1 MLGAKIR
8 STGFKSLLGLDKTT
22 ISSIILV
29 TLVALQLLLY
39 WRYVHSFSQ
48 VLIQAVFVIGLC
60 WQVYQKQRQ
69 VQTCQDLPGNLLGIA
84 LILLLLFRAK
94 YIFLVEASVFWY
106 FLVWFTLMGYVLL
119 IAGLSGAK
127 EFRREILLCILITL
141 IPLILFNL
149 TNFISNQAQIF
160 SITVFSAK
168 LTSFLLWY
176 IGFDSI
182 TQGQI
187 VYVNGGA
194 IDIHYGCTAI
204 PLLIQ
209 LLNLALLTALIF
221 PNLCPRRSLTFMLP
235 FILSLGLSIIRLA
248 IMVLVVKD
256 ADAFDFWHGLQGGN
270 LFTTLAMVMFFGIIL
285 LTAPPQN
292 ASITKPVSGRFQP
305 QTPLWLLRS
314 SGVVLLLILLN
325 FMVGSP
331 VAGANAIAD
340 YQLPTVIS
348 LPHWQLNNT
357 TVQPLVPTVARE
369 DGENHDQDGQTPI
382 QGDFNFLLDQ
392 RSYLYQ
398 RGKDS
403 LTLNL
408 RYVINTFGDVKSY
421 YGNVFEG
428 LPQIDDAIEIKE
440 ADNYRLEFSNVDRQY
455 VTACLNV
462 EGKTTVSDAQ
472 FVTDFRQDYAKPLK
486 LLDWLLGKRLL
497 QDRRCLWIELSTPK
511 LSVSYSEMIETWQFL
526 VDYWRS
532 SFPPFR
538 T

>member
-1 MLGAKIR
+1 MLGVKTR
-8 STGFKSLLGLDKTT
+8 STGSKSLLGLDKTT
-22 ISSIILV
+22 ISFIILV
-29 TLVALQLLLY
+29 TLAALQLLLY
-39 WRYVHSFSQ
+39 WRYIHSLRH
-48 VLIQAVFVIGLC
+48 VLFQAVFVIGLF
-60 WQVYQKQRQ
+60 WRVYQKQHR
-69 VQTCQDLPGNLLGIA
+69 VDPGKDLLGNLLGIA

-106 FLVWFTLMGYVLL
+106 FLAWFTLIGYVLL
-119 IAGLSGAK
+119 IAGLSGVNR
-127 EFRREILLCILITL
+127 FRREILLYFLITL
-141 IPLILFNL
+141 LPLILR
-149 TNFISNQAQIF
+149 FISNQLQIF
-160 SITVFSAK
+160 PITVFSAK

-204 PLLIQ
+204 PLLIR
-209 LLNLALLTALIF
+209 LLSLALLTVLVF
-221 PNLCPRRSLTFMLP
+221 PEFCPQRSLTFILP
-235 FILSLGLSIIRLA
+235 FIISLVLSIIRLA

-256 ADAFDFWHGLQGGN
+256 AEAFDFWHGLEGGN

-292 ASITKPVSGRFQP
+292 ASIANPISERFQP
-305 QTPLWLLRS
+305 QTPAWLLQS
-314 SGVVLLLILLN
+314 SGVVLLLILFN

-340 YQLPTVIS
+340 YQLPTVIN
-348 LPHWQLNNT
+348 LPHWQLKNT
-357 TVQPLVPTVARE
+357 TVQPLVPTVAGE
-369 DGENHDQDGQTPI
+369 GGENYDQSDQPPR
-382 QGDFNFLLDQ
+382 QGNSDFPLAQ

-408 RYVINTFGDVKSY
+408 RYIINTFGDVKNY
-421 YGNVFEG
+421 YATTFEG
-428 LPQIDDAIEIKE
+428 LPEIEDATEIKAE
-440 ADNYRLEFSNVDRQY
+440 DNYRLEFSSVDRQY
-455 VTACLNV
+455 LTACLNV
-462 EGKTTVSDAQ
+462 EGKTTVSSAQ
-472 FVTDFRQDYAKPLK
+472 FIAYFRQNYVKPLQ

-511 LSVSYSEMIETWQFL
+511 ASVSSSDRIEIWQFL